1 MYTIEVI
8 IRNEQGEEVLAQI
21 KRLELSEGG
30 FESIEQAIERWKQET
45 LPEWAAMMLK
55 KNKRHLFQRAKNGSK
70 MGDGRFS

>member
-55 KNKRHLFQRAKNGSK
+55 KNKRRLSPIAQNGSK
-70 MGDGRFS
+70 MGDG